1 MSSKAERKKTSLQ
14 LIKGETE
21 HLNEKS
27 FHTIYFVFIPVTLI
41 MCLVNIYVHSYRMAL
56 VVGGLGLWFVLSLAV
71 YLLTRS
77 QKWVLFSILV
87 MIYFFMMYM
96 LVTGGENGFSHVW
109 LFLVPPAAMYA
120 FSMSYGGALSWFLG
134 ISAAVYLWSPLREL
148 GYAYSDTFLMRFPI
162 VYFSETI
169 MCSIIQ
175 LRILRY
181 QEEQRRLIREAESAN
196 QAKSDFLA
204 NMSHEIRTP
213 MNAIMGMCEL
223 VLQEKELSYEV
234 REECN
239 NIRLSGK
246 TLLGIINDILDVSKV
261 ESGKMELV
269 YETYNPASMLND
281 LLNMT
286 MAKKGDKT
294 LELMVDCDTDLP
306 VELYGDE
313 IRIRQIIS
321 NFLTNAIKFTH
332 EGGIVLKVSTRKE
345 TYGVNLII
353 SVKDSGIGIKSEN
366 LKKVFSN
373 FSQVDTKKNRAIE
386 GAGLG
391 LAISKKL
398 VRQMGGFIQVQS
410 RYGEGTEFKAV
421 IPQRVVN
428 SEPFISLDKSRRIRL
443 LCYVNLKKFHDA
455 FVEENYQRIIH
466 NVGHSFGITYRL
478 CGSLAELKRALR
490 EVKGVTHLFMGREEY
505 LEDKGFF
512 MEKAERMDV
521 ILVQDRVGHIKPE
534 GKVRSIYK
542 PFYSLSIG
550 IALNGGQQIWN
561 VGEEI
566 SKKGHFTAPAARV
579 LIVDDNVMNLKVA
592 SGLLRP
598 YQMQLF
604 MAESG
609 YQALEM
615 LKKEEYDLIFMDHM
629 MPDLDG
635 VETTHQIRSL
645 PGDYYKKV
653 PVVALTA
660 NAVNGARE
668 MFLRESF
675 QDFVPKPIEIKTL
688 ERVLKRWIPREKQ
701 LREES

>member
-1 MSSKAERKKTSLQ
+1 MSSKTERKNTFFQ

-21 HLNEKS
+21 HLNEKNFQMS
-27 FHTIYFVFIPVTLI
+27 YFVFFPVAFILCI
-41 MCLVNIYVHSYRMAL
+41 VNIYGHSYRTAL
-56 VVGGLGLWFVLSLAV
+56 VMGGMSLGLVLSFV
-71 YLLTRS
+71 IYLLRKS
-77 QKWVLFSILV
+77 QKWVLFSIMV
-87 MIYFFMMYM
+87 MIYFMMMYI
-96 LVTGGENGFSHVW
+96 LASGGKYGFGYVW
-109 LFLVPPAAMYA
+109 LFLVPPMSIYA
-120 FSMSYGGALSWFLG
+120 FSLSYGGALNWVLS
-134 ISAAVYLWSPLREL
+134 ISMMIYLWTPLHKL
-148 GYAYSDTFLMRFPI
+148 GYAYSDVFFTRFPI

-169 MCSIIQ
+169 MCCIIQ
-175 LRILRY
+175 LRILQY
-181 QEEQRRLIREAESAN
+181 QNEQRKLIREAESAN

-213 MNAIMGMCEL
+213 MNGIMGMCEL
-223 VLQEKELSYEV
+223 LLQEDDLSYEV

-239 NIRLSGK
+239 NIHLSGK

-261 ESGKMELV
+261 EAGKMELV
-269 YETYNPASMLND
+269 YEAYNPASMLND

-286 MAKKGDKT
+286 MARKGDKT
-294 LELMVDCDTDLP
+294 IELMVDCDTDLP
-306 VELYGDE
+306 VELFGDE

-321 NFLTNAIKFTH
+321 NFLTNAIKFTE

-353 SVKDSGIGIKSEN
+353 SVKDSGIGIKNEN
-366 LKKVFSN
+366 LKKIFSN

-410 RYGEGTEFKAV
+410 QHGEGTEFKAV

-443 LCYVNLKKFHDA
+443 LCYVNFKKFHNA
-455 FVEENYQRIIH
+455 FVEENYHRIIH
-466 NVGHSFGITYRL
+466 NMGHSFGITYRL
-478 CGSLAELKRALR
+478 CETLPQLKRALR
-490 EVKGVTHLFMGREEY
+490 EVKGVTHLFLGREEY
-505 LEDKGFF
+505 LEDKEFF
-512 MEKAERMDV
+512 VEKAERMDI
-521 ILVQDRVGHIKPE
+521 ILVQDRIGHIRPE
-534 GKVRSIYK
+534 GKVRSMYK

-550 IALNGGQQIWN
+550 TALNGGQQIWN
-561 VGEEI
+561 VGEEL
-566 SKKGHFTAPAARV
+566 SKKDHFTAPTAKV
-579 LIVDDNVMNLKVA
+579 LIVDDNIMNLKVA

-604 MAESG
+604 LAESG
-609 YQALEM
+609 YQALDM

-635 VETTHQIRSL
+635 VETTHQIREL
-645 PGDYYKKV
+645 PGDYYKNV
-653 PVVALTA
+653 PIVALTA

-675 QDFVPKPIEIKTL
+675 QDFVSKPIEIKTL
-688 ERVLKRWIPREKQ
+688 ERVLKRWIPKAKQ
-701 LREES
+701 LREEN